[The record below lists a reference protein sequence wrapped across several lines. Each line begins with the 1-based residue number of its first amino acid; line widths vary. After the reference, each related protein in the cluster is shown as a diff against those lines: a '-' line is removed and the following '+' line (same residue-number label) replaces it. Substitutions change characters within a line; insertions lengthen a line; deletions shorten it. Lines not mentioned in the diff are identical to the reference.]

1 MQDPHH
7 TGLKALG
14 QQSKE
19 PRTFLGSK
27 KLGRPRS
34 LPGSS
39 RGFCRQL
46 QHRVVIPHL
55 QEVI

>member
-7 TGLKALG
+7 TGLMALR
-14 QQSKE
+14 QLSKE

-27 KLGRPRS
+27 KLGQPAN
-34 LPGSS
+34 LPGHS
-39 RGFCRQL
+39 C
-46 QHRVVIPHL
+46 RVVIPRL